1 MRMFSLVQHESFTW
15 LFCMSGKPAGAGDGF
30 VLLCVYTLLHLAE
43 VALAA
48 DRAGAG
54 AGVHLTQ
61 EAAPSLA
68 PNAPAPAPVVSPRN
82 VHFAGVDTPATP
94 APVSATTT
102 TATAATAAAVAAAAA
117 AAVAGAAAAT
127 TQGLNARPLWLGY
140 LCDAIGCLQ
149 VGLQL
154 SAWNHH
160 FRLLL
165 LRLYLHPAIGA
176 LYPALTL
183 YVG

>member
-1 MRMFSLVQHESFTW
+1 MTRICCLVLQESFCL
-15 LFCMSGKPAGAGDGF
+15 LFCLPGENPGAGDGF

-48 DRAGAG
+48 DRAGVRLA
-54 AGVHLTQ
+54 Q
-61 EAAPSLA
+61 AAPPSA
-68 PNAPAPAPVVSPRN
+68 PTAPAPAPTAAPVVSPRN
-82 VHFAGVDTPATP
+82 VHFAGVDTPANPASPTP
-94 APVSATTT
+94 AHVSATTA
-102 TATAATAAAVAAAAA
+102 TATAAS
-117 AAVAGAAAAT
+117 GPAAAT

-183 YVG
+183 YVGWQLC